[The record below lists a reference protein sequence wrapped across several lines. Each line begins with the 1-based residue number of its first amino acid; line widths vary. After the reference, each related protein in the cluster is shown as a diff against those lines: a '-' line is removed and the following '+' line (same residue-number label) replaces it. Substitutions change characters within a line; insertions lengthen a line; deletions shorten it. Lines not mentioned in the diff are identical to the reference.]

1 MVNKS
6 RNVASAIIANS
17 NNQSLSPLVQ
27 SYNNQFNIN
36 QPYGAS
42 LPRPVDM
49 FTNGSFAP
57 SVPIHPMPIDTPAV
71 DGGRPDPRRF
81 QYPQGWNLPTGQ
93 PGTEGLKLASF
104 ATLRSLADSYSVVR
118 SCINIRK
125 HEIMGLNW
133 EVVPT
138 KEAEKAMKD
147 DDTKRAEFDKRKA
160 QVEEFFQHPDAD
172 KAKYPTFE
180 SWLGALLESLFVTD
194 AMALHVH
201 PTRVKGKGPFGSDL
215 ASLDIIDA
223 TTIRPMLDL
232 HGQTPSAPNVA
243 YQQYLWGVARLDMMS
258 IIQAEDIETMDE
270 PVREYRSDQLMYLR
284 YCVRDWTPY
293 GFSPVE
299 MALLPASI
307 GFARQQW
314 QWDYF
319 QEGSIPGQFVVPGPD
334 FSTPQQVRQLQD
346 ALNSMAGDIGNR
358 HRIIVLPHG
367 SATQP
372 QKHMLLA
379 DQFDEWVISQVCM
392 PFMLTP
398 LDLGVTPR
406 VSAIQSNNMSNQL
419 SNINTDKGSQE
430 RIEPL
435 TSWLKTTIFD
445 YVIQGQFKQSDMEWS
460 WGLTERGENKEQEI
474 NQHIQLVTYGME
486 SIDEARMEMGK
497 APWGLPETTVPMA
510 WTMAVPQPLT
520 EITSD
525 EGEVDDSG
533 RALPT
538 NEDLTSPH
546 HHGSGAVVND
556 PNVAPKKP
564 PTVAK
569 PQVNSK
575 PDGPSQ
581 QGEGVSKTAE
591 LEILARQMRNGKD
604 PRDFIS
610 AALTKDTL
618 EETYQT
624 LVKKGV
630 AAASMVAKNSATRG
644 TRQGLRDNSTARI
657 RQDVKTQLSTLVTRY
672 RAGNISS
679 LSAVDSAVQV
689 MYAAYLDAMNTG
701 SQHAASDYKIPVKDF
716 KGDAHDRAEIQ
727 RHWLKTLFRKA
738 QQVVAKAPTM
748 AGVDNSIDSYAATV
762 NGAYS
767 TGYGETVVES
777 GGDWTIHWELGA
789 AINHCKECIARDG
802 ITYTIHDFPG
812 WPGDGDFGGSICM
825 GGPNCSCT
833 VSFVEDTSAASDA
846 VDLSDEDLTGGNT
859 QRDTGGIDYYSS
871 QNTAIADLRDETISL
886 RDEFLST
893 IPSDAAARAYG
904 RDEVRAALAALEN
917 ARIQSTPGGYSG
929 VSVAP
934 ADISAQAV
942 AARVSKSDSMKP
954 TTPD

>member
-1 MVNKS
+1 MVSKS

-17 NNQSLSPLVQ
+17 SNNQALSPLVQ

-42 LPRPVDM
+42 LPRSPDI

-57 SVPIHPMPIDTPAV
+57 SMPTNPSPIDAAN
-71 DGGRPDPRRF
+71 DDGRPDPRRF
-81 QYPQGWNLPTGQ
+81 QYPQGWNLPTGT

-104 ATLRSLADSYSVVR
+104 ATLRSLADSYSVIR
-118 SCINIRK
+118 ACINIRK

-138 KEAEKAMKD
+138 KEAEQAMKD
-147 DDTKRAEFDKRKA
+147 NDTKRADFDKRKA
-160 QVEEFFQHPDAD
+160 EIEEFFEHPDSD
-172 KAKYPTFE
+172 RAKYPTFG

-194 AMALHVH
+194 AMALHFH
-201 PTRVKGKGPFGSDL
+201 PPRTKGKGPFGSDL

-232 HGQTPSAPNVA
+232 HGQTPAPPNVA
-243 YQQYLWGVARLDMMS
+243 YQQYLWGVPRLDMMS
-258 IIQAEDIETMDE
+258 IIQAEDVDVMDE
-270 PVREYRSDQLMYLR
+270 PVREYKSDQLMYLR
-284 YCVRDWTPY
+284 FCVRDWTPY

-299 MALLPASI
+299 MGLLPASI

-346 ALNSMAGDIGNR
+346 ALNAMAGDIGNR

-435 TSWLKTTIFD
+435 TTWLKTTIFD
-445 YVIQGQFKQSDMEWS
+445 YIIQEKFKQDDMEWS
-460 WGLTERGENKEQEI
+460 WGLTERGENKDQEI

-486 SIDEARMEMGK
+486 SIDEARIEMGK
-497 APWGLPETTVPMA
+497 TPWGLPETTVPMA

-525 EGEVDDSG
+525 EGEVDAATG

-538 NEDLTSPH
+538 NEDLTSPNH
-546 HHGSGAVVND
+546 AGSNAVVNGTT
-556 PNVAPKKP
+556 PKKP
-564 PTVAK
+564 VPK
-569 PQVNSK
+569 PQV
-575 PDGPSQ
+575 DG
-581 QGEGVSKTAE
+581 KTPPPNTVGKAGAE
-591 LEILARQMRNGKD
+591 LEILARQMRKGKD
-604 PRDFIS
+604 PREFIS
-610 AALTKDTL
+610 AALTKETL
-618 EETYQT
+618 EETYQA
-624 LVKKGV
+624 LAKKGV

-657 RQDVKTQLSTLVTRY
+657 RQDVKDELSNLVTRY
-672 RAGNISS
+672 RAGKISS
-679 LSAVDSAVQV
+679 LSAVDAAVQV

-701 SQHAASDYKIPVKDF
+701 SRHAASDYKIPVKDF
-716 KGDAHDRAEIQ
+716 SGDAHDRAEIQ

-738 QQVVAKAPTM
+738 QQVVVKAPTM
-748 AGVDNSIDSYAATV
+748 VGIDNSIDSYAATV

-767 TGYGETVVES
+767 NGYGETVLES
-777 GGDWTIHWELGA
+777 GGDWSIHWELGA

-812 WPGDGDFGGSICM
+812 WPGDGDFGGNICM

-833 VSFVEDTSAASDA
+833 VSFVPDNNAAIDEA
-846 VDLSDEDLTGGNT
+846 DGLSEEDLTGGNM
-859 QRDTGGIDYYSS
+859 QRENGGIAYYSS
-871 QNTAIADLRDETISL
+871 QNTSIADLRDETISL

-893 IPSDAAARAYG
+893 IPDDAAARAYS
-904 RDEVRAALAALEN
+904 RDEIRNALAALQN

-934 ADISAQAV
+934 ADISAEAV
-942 AARVSKSDSMKP
+942 AARALKSDTMKP
-954 TTPD
+954 TPPDQ